1 MENKLNIL
9 YIWTTNNYLFQNL
22 KKIKICIFQVR
33 RSRWQAMRLGK
44 YVDFYLN
51 DNFIFTLKSEGDA
64 KHFGES
70 VLDEL
75 QTTAKQWRDENKT
88 KI

>member
-1 MENKLNIL
+1 MAGYVID
-9 YIWTTNNYLFQNL
+9 
-22 KKIKICIFQVR
+22 
-33 RSRWQAMRLGK
+33 GK

-70 VLDEL
+70 ILNEL
-75 QTTAKQWRDENKT
+75 QKIAKTWRDENKT
-88 KI
+88 MMS

>member
-1 MENKLNIL
+1 MDYKQLLIAELEKYKDL
-9 YIWTTNNYLFQNL
+9 YLSGE
-22 KKIKICIFQVR
+22 KKPMAGYVID
-33 RSRWQAMRLGK
+33 GK

-51 DNFIFTLKSEGDA
+51 DNFIFTLKCEGDA

-70 VLDEL
+70 ILDEL
-75 QTTAKQWRDENKT
+75 QITAKTWRDENKT

>member
-1 MENKLNIL
+1 MDYKQLLISELDKDKDL
-9 YIWTTNNYLFQNL
+9 YLSGE
-22 KKIKICIFQVR
+22 KKPIAGYVI
-33 RSRWQAMRLGK
+33 AGK

-51 DNFIFTLKSEGDA
+51 DNFMFTLEAEGDA

-70 VLDEL
+70 ILGEL
-75 QTTAKQWRDENKT
+75 QVTAKTWRDENKT

>member
-1 MENKLNIL
+1 MDYKQLLISELEKDKDL
-9 YIWTTNNYLFQNL
+9 YLSGE
-22 KKIKICIFQVR
+22 KKPIAGYVID
-33 RSRWQAMRLGK
+33 GK

-51 DNFIFTLKSEGDA
+51 DSFIFTLKSEGDA

-70 VLDEL
+70 ILDEL
-75 QTTAKQWRDENKT
+75 QLTAKQWRDENKR

>member
-1 MENKLNIL
+1 MDYKQLLIYELEKDK
-9 YIWTTNNYLFQNL
+9 YSYLSGE
-22 KKIKICIFQVR
+22 KKPMAGYVID
-33 RSRWQAMRLGK
+33 GK
-44 YVDFYLN
+44 YVDFYMN

-75 QTTAKQWRDENKT
+75 QLTAKQWRDENKR
-88 KI
+88 